1 MYGDLSAQGLEIMGF
16 PCNQFGAQEPWS
28 EDKVLEFVQSKFNV
42 SFPMFSK
49 IEVNG
54 PNTHEFYR
62 YLKNNEVYK
71 SQNLPIC
78 KEGKVENIPWNFA
91 KFLVNKEGKVTGYY
105 GPKVHPDEI
114 RPHIE

>member
-71 SQNLPIC
+71 SQNLQGG
-78 KEGKVENIPWNFA
+78 ESGKHSMELRQVPGQQGGKGDWVLRA
-91 KFLVNKEGKVTGYY
+91 KGT
-105 GPKVHPDEI
+105 P
-114 RPHIE
+114 